1 MAIYKRE
8 GLVLKSARHALL
20 TSHLSPSIS
29 SSHAITETF
38 YSRTH
43 TNQEGIGKI
52 CAAEVT
58 VNGGWKIHLTAA
70 YIHPEVSLQYI
81 KFFMTTSLCAYSFSV
96 ADIFPE
102 IATKK
107 YSQMPLIVT
116 GDFNLDMLKQE
127 NKQFL
132 DFMRERF
139 IVESVQTTPTTLGG
153 TCLDLMLVGNAD
165 ATSMPFISYF
175 SYHRPIISI
184 CKPK

>member
-1 MAIYKRE
+1 
-8 GLVLKSARHALL
+8 
-20 TSHLSPSIS
+20 
-29 SSHAITETF
+29 
-38 YSRTH
+38 
-43 TNQEGIGKI
+43 
-52 CAAEVT
+52 
-58 VNGGWKIHLTAA
+58 
-70 YIHPEVSLQYI
+70 
-81 KFFMTTSLCAYSFSV
+81 MTTSLCAYSFSV

-107 YSQMPLIVT
+107 YSQMPLIIT

-139 IVESVQTTPTTLGG
+139 IVEFVQTTPTTLGG

-165 ATSMPFISYF
+165 ATSKPFISYF